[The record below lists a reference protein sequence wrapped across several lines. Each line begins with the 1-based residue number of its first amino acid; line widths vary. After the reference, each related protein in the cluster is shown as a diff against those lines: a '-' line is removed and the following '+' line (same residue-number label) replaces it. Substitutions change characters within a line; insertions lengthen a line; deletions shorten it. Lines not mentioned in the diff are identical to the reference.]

1 MKQETLTE
9 AAFNYAAQR
18 FPNEKGKHCGTVAQ
32 EQYACRKGFIAGVTY
47 QRNHVWKD
55 PRKDKI
61 EDGDYL
67 TVIYEGGGKVT
78 AEIATWKNGEYQ
90 GAYCMLVFAGKAN
103 IGKVAKIS
111 DLLPTSF
118 DDILEANK
126 DVLQRLKKGK
136 TK

>member
-1 MKQETLTE
+1 MKQETLE

-55 PRKDKI
+55 PNSEEI

-67 TVIYEGGGKVT
+67 TITTNTEDNQST
-78 AEIATWKNGEYQ
+78 AEIATWKYGKYQ
-90 GAYCMLVFAGKAN
+90 GAYCILVYAGKVVIN
-103 IGKVAKIS
+103 QVAKIS
-111 DLLPTSF
+111 DLIPTSF

-126 DVLQRLKKGK
+126 DVL
-136 TK
+136 

>member
-47 QRNHVWKD
+47 QRNRVWKD
-55 PRKDKI
+55 LRKDKI

-67 TVIYEGGGKVT
+67 TIICEDGGKKK
-78 AEIATWKNGEYQ
+78 AEIATWKDGKYQ
-90 GAYCMLVFAGKAN
+90 GAFCMLVF
-103 IGKVAKIS
+103 IGKVYIDKVARVS
-111 DLLPTSF
+111 DLVPTSF

-126 DVLQRLKKGK
+126 DVL
-136 TK
+136 